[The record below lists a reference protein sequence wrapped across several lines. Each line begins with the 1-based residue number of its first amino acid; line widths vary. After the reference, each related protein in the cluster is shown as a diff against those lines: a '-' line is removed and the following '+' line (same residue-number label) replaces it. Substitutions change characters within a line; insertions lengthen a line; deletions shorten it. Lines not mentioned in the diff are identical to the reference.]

1 MELLVLTIVK
11 GLVDHPDE
19 VRVEV
24 IENEESVLYELHVH
38 PDDVGKVIGKSG
50 RIIKAV
56 RTVVTS
62 ASARSG
68 KRIAVEIAH

>member
-24 IENEESVLYELHVH
+24 IENEESVLYELNVH
-38 PDDVGKVIGKSG
+38 PDDIGKVIGKSG

>member
-19 VRVEV
+19 VRVKV
-24 IENEESVLYELHVH
+24 IENDESVLYELHVH

>member
-1 MELLVLTIVK
+1 MELLVRTLVQ

-19 VRVEV
+19 VRVDVSED
-24 IENEESVLYELHVH
+24 EQSVLYELYVH
-38 PDDVGKVIGKSG
+38 PEDIGKVIGKGG

-68 KRIAVEIAH
+68 KRIAVEIVS